1 VSGIVFIA
9 LFFTA
14 AGASASA
21 AASME
26 FTQAA
31 IDPSIARQLPLLSRT
46 ILLVFAMRMAA
57 MFVFATSTIGRT
69 AGALPRWFTLGG
81 YLVGLFLLLSATF
94 SSALVLV
101 FPLWILAL
109 CAILFVR
116 IRRLGVDTLRPPH
129 SATLEHD
136 ANAES

>member
-1 VSGIVFIA
+1 MSGIVFIA

-26 FTQAA
+26 FSQSA
-31 IDPSIARQLPLLSRT
+31 IHPSIARQLPVLSRT

-57 MFVFATSTIGRT
+57 MFVFATSNIGRT
-69 AGALPRWFTLGG
+69 AVPCPDGSTLGG

-94 SSALVLV
+94 NSALVLV

-109 CAILFVR
+109 CAILFVT
-116 IRRLGVDTLRPPH
+116 IAVVEPF
-129 SATLEHD
+129 A
-136 ANAES
+136 